1 MRTIT
6 IEHWDGEATTLT
18 MDELGGSKLEQGDI
32 VKTYDQDPENITG
45 VYAVV
50 RSKRDYLKTTA
61 RVWSICETCC
71 FSHAEGCIQVAI
83 DEYQD
88 PECVA
93 TIGCVFR
100 SMDKIL
106 EEL

>member
-1 MRTIT
+1 MRTIS
-6 IEHWDGEATTLT
+6 IENFDGETTTLT

-32 VKTYDQDPENITG
+32 VKTYDKDPENITG

-50 RSKRDYLKTTA
+50 RGTSEYLRTKP

-71 FSHAEGCIQVAI
+71 FSHDDGCIQVAI

-88 PECVA
+88 PECA
-93 TIGCVFR
+93 AAIGCVFR
-100 SMDKIL
+100 PIDKIL